1 MPEPIKQLQQ
11 EGKTTIM
18 VQHDNQLVGAIAVA
32 DQPRKDARQAIRDL
46 KEVGIKKVVM
56 LTGDHEQVAQQIGA
70 HLGIDDVYAD
80 LLPAD
85 KVKAVREAEETGNV
99 AMIGDGVN
107 DAPAL
112 AAATVGIAM
121 GAAGTDVAM
130 ETADIVLMSDDL
142 LKLPYALRLSRRS
155 KRVIAQN
162 MAIALVP
169 CPYSSSPPSLS
180 ASPCPSPSSA
190 TKAAR
195 LL

>member
-1 MPEPIKQLQQ
+1 M
-11 EGKTTIM
+11 
-18 VQHDNQLVGAIAVA
+18 
-32 DQPRKDARQAIRDL
+32 

-70 HLGIDDVYAD
+70 HLGVDDVYAD

-85 KVKAVREAEETGNV
+85 KVKAVRQAEETGNV

-142 LKLPYALRLSRRS
+142 LKIALCLASFPRPCEACNCPEHGDRPGNHVPTRHRHPLSRHR
-155 KRVIAQN
+155 
-162 MAIALVP
+162 
-169 CPYSSSPPSLS
+169 
-180 ASPCPSPSSA
+180 PSPSP
-190 TKAAR
+190 
-195 LL
+195 